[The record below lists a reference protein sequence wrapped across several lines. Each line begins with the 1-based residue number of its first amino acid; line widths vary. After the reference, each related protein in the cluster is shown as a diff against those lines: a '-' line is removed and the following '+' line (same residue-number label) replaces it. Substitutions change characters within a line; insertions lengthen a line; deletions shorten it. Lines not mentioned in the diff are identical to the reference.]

1 MRSRTMRRLQAIT
14 LAYLVL
20 VAMSSSASE
29 DSESVAREHHSGD
42 HESHHP
48 NTVGLFLG
56 ATLEEHEEALAVG
69 VEYERRI
76 GDTFGIGAVVEYTA
90 GDIDSWVFAVPLAL
104 HAGHF
109 KAYVAPGFEDGEHG
123 TEGLVR
129 LGAEYGFE
137 LSGGWELAPQANVD
151 FVDGDEVWVV
161 GILFA
166 KGF

>member
-1 MRSRTMRRLQAIT
+1 MRRLQVIA
-14 LAYLVL
+14 LAFLVL
-20 VAMSSSASE
+20 AAMSSSASDE
-29 DSESVAREHHSGD
+29 PESVVQEPSSGP
-42 HESHHP
+42 HESHRP

-69 VEYERRI
+69 LEYERRI
-76 GDTFGIGAVVEYTA
+76 GEAFGIGAVVEYTA
-90 GDIDSWVFAVPLAL
+90 GDIDSWVYAVPLAL

-129 LGAEYGFE
+129 LGVEYGFE

-151 FVDGDEVWVV
+151 FVDGEDVWVIGV
-161 GILFA
+161 LFA

>member
-1 MRSRTMRRLQAIT
+1 MKTINPGQAIR
-14 LAYLVL
+14 LGCLVFAAL
-20 VAMSSSASE
+20 SGPASAETESGEEAHHASSGE
-29 DSESVAREHHSGD
+29 IHHR
-42 HESHHP
+42 
-48 NTVGLFLG
+48 NTAGVFVG
-56 ATLEEHEEALAVG
+56 ATLEQHEEALAIG
-69 VEYERRI
+69 AEYERRI
-76 GDTFGIGAVVEYTA
+76 GETFGVGAVVEYTG
-90 GDIDSWVFAVPLAL
+90 GDIDSWVFAIPVAL

-151 FVDGDEVWVV
+151 FVDGDHVWVLGV
-161 GILFA
+161 LFA